1 MSNEIPLTITGNLT
15 KDPELRYRP
24 GGGEAVL
31 RFTVAST
38 PRHYSKAERKYV
50 DGETTFMPCVMFSRG
65 EGKSNT
71 YLERLAEDFTAGDR
85 VIALGELVTRVASEG
100 EDHRSWVELTVKELG
115 ASARFARLSIERTN
129 G

>member
-1 MSNEIPLTITGNLT
+1 MYDIPLTITGNLT

-24 GGGEAVL
+24 GGGGAVL

-38 PRHYSKAERKYV
+38 PRHYSKAEREYV

-65 EGKSNT
+65 EGKSNV

-85 VIALGELVTRVASEG
+85 VIALGELVTRVAGDG